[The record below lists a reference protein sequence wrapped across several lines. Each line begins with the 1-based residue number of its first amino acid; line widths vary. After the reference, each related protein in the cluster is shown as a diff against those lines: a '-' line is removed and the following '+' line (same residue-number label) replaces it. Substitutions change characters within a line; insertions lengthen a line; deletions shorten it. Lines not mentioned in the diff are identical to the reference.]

1 MQTIEE
7 MTKRIESIE
16 KAVEQSC
23 DETSLPALISVECE
37 VLHTALAD
45 LRNELVMFANVIE
58 RAVDYLAGQAGED
71 VDTDD
76 YYYARLKA
84 VETALATYAAKP
96 NRDGERE

>member
-16 KAVEQSC
+16 KAIEVLEV
-23 DETSLPALISVECE
+23 DPAIVALVSVECE

-45 LRNELVMFANVIE
+45 LRNEMMMFANVIE
-58 RAVDYLAGQAGED
+58 RAVDYLAGQSGED

-84 VETALATYAAKP
+84 VETSLATYAAKP

>member
-23 DETSLPALISVECE
+23 DETSLPAFISVECE

-45 LRNELVMFANVIE
+45 MRNELVMFASVIE
-58 RAVDYLAGQAGED
+58 SAVDFLENDIGEE
-71 VDTDD
+71 VDETD
-76 YYYARLKA
+76 YYLARLKA
-84 VETALATYAAKP
+84 VEIALATYAAKP

>member
-37 VLHTALAD
+37 VLHTALSD
-45 LRNELVMFANVIE
+45 MRNELVMFANVIE
-58 RAVDYLAGQAGED
+58 RTVNFLENDIGEEVDE
-71 VDTDD
+71 TD
-76 YYYARLKA
+76 YYLSRLKD
-84 VETALATYAAKP
+84 VETGLATYAAKP
-96 NRDGERE
+96 NRDDE